1 MNVLYV
7 DINIARFSKVVELD
21 KSTWTL
27 GKFIPS
33 AVPKKITGIRSKNKF
48 GMKGT
53 KSKELPYKMKAILI
67 KFLSEIR
74 FLILPTCHDMIEAV
88 IDSTDMNIPINNV
101 EI

>member
-1 MNVLYV
+1 MPPKIKTIIKKEPKVCPHRMNVLYV

-67 KFLSEIR
+67 KL
-74 FLILPTCHDMIEAV
+74 LNLANLPRYD
-88 IDSTDMNIPINNV
+88 
-101 EI
+101 